1 MSYWFIFS
9 KVSDMG
15 KAVKPLLCHMTGG
28 NQYWMFRQTHVEDNS
43 TENWWKQGNMDS
55 SQRFE
60 TSFILT
66 IDCLGRM
73 ERFFATTSALVGRL
87 SICIL
92 FSFVKVCAIGVCD
105 KQFSYIQGFNLRWE
119 MTRRKRLLYCLATRA
134 LSGATMQRRT
144 SSCTRR
150 PAPVSPW
157 GSLLAAKMKLF
168 WQSVIPVRSCSSGL
182 SPISTLEEW
191 NTGTW
196 RKCSF
201 THCYQNI
208 LENKELNTSFMGL
221 IEAQNF
227 FKEWVLNIGWS
238 LTSKMC
244 LKACFRP

>member
-1 MSYWFIFS
+1 
-9 KVSDMG
+9 MG

-134 LSGATMQRRT
+134 LSGATMRRRT
-144 SSCTRR
+144 FSRTRR

-168 WQSVIPVRSCSSGL
+168 WQSVIPVRSCSNGI

-221 IEAQNF
+221 IEALF
-227 FKEWVLNIGWS
+227 FLRNE
-238 LTSKMC
+238 
-244 LKACFRP
+244 F